1 MDTIVSSGSEWTNL
15 KASSAVPG
23 AISSSVQSIRFWE
36 SPEYSGWLTKQGE
49 MLRTWRKRW
58 FVLKEGYLVWFK
70 TNVVNDRS
78 VSRGTIPLDAIE
90 SVSAASEAAASRP
103 FAIHLGGALPNESE
117 QSSSWLIP
125 IGNAP
130 SGWRRSGMR
139 CTVDRRHHT
148 PPHRLPRNNCVK
160 VLRMFPRRRPPGRPR
175 RVFPIRQTFK
185 SKCRIMLLLAR
196 RVSHH
201 NLRDPHTSRCRRY
214 RSHTHPRLPG
224 RRPSS
229 SERARERVLLGR
241 VRRIQ
246 RTE

>member
-1 MDTIVSSGSEWTNL
+1 MQS
-15 KASSAVPG
+15 KAYL
-23 AISSSVQSIRFWE
+23 Q
-36 SPEYSGWLTKQGE
+36 LQK
-49 MLRTWRKRW
+49 LRR
-58 FVLKEGYLVWFK
+58 V
-70 TNVVNDRS
+70 DRS
-78 VSRGTIPLDAIE
+78 RSI
-90 SVSAASEAAASRP
+90 SEVRYR
-103 FAIHLGGALPNESE
+103 NESE

-160 VLRMFPRRRPPGRPR
+160 VLRMFPRRRPPGRPQ

-224 RRPSS
+224 RRLSKLL
-229 SERARERVLLGR
+229 RARPRASTTRPRTAHPTHRVTG
-241 VRRIQ
+241 RRITRRRAN
-246 RTE
+246 RTTTIESPASLHGMLPVDREPNE